1 MSKGN
6 GGVTSAP
13 TTVRFAKFR
22 KVLPLAHRTRAGG
35 ALPDQEDRRRL
46 RMSRRIARVA
56 TKKERQRKLARDA
69 HQRRLERQVERARR
83 ARRWAVAAVAFVVVA
98 AVGVGVAAIGG
109 VFSSNADKSASA
121 ATTTPSATTT
131 PTATPTATPSPSGTP
146 AMVDGKCVYI
156 PSGTAARK
164 VSAPPAT
171 PDTSATY
178 TATFNT
184 NRGAI
189 VVDLLGSK
197 APCTVNSFVS
207 LADQKFFNNTPCPR
221 LSNTQ
226 GLYILQCGDP
236 TGTGSG
242 TPGYGFNSENLAG
255 ATYPAGTLAMAN
267 SGQPD
272 TNESQFFFVFKAT
285 DLPPSYTPFGKV
297 VSGLS
302 ILQDVG
308 NRGFGAPLN
317 PYGGG
322 KPKESVQFESVT
334 ISKT

>member
-1 MSKGN
+1 
-6 GGVTSAP
+6 
-13 TTVRFAKFR
+13 
-22 KVLPLAHRTRAGG
+22 
-35 ALPDQEDRRRL
+35 
-46 RMSRRIARVA
+46 MSRRIARVA

-69 HQRRLERQVERARR
+69 HQRRLERQVQRAKR
-83 ARRWAVAAVAFVVVA
+83 ARRWAVSAVAFVVVA
-98 AVGVGVAAIGG
+98 VVGVGLAAIGG
-109 VFSSNADKSASA
+109 AFNTASNNPASA
-121 ATTTPSATTT
+121 ATTTPSATPT
-131 PTATPTATPSPSGTP
+131 PTATPSATPSPSGTP
-146 AMVDGKCVYI
+146 AMVDGKCIYT
-156 PSGTAARK
+156 PNGTAARK
-164 VSAPPAT
+164 VSPPPVT
-171 PDTSATY
+171 PDTAATY
-178 TATFNT
+178 TATIVT
-184 NRGAI
+184 NRGDI
-189 VVDLLGSK
+189 VIDLLNK
-197 APCTVNSFVS
+197 QAPCTVGSFVS
-207 LADQKFFNNTPCPR
+207 LASQKYFNNTPCPR